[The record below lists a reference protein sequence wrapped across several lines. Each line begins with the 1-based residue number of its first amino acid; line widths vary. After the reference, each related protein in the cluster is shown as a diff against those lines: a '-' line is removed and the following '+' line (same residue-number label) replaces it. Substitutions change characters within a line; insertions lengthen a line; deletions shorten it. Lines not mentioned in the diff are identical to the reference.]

1 MRRYD
6 VIVIG
11 GGTAGIPAALGAAER
26 GLSVAVVEA
35 ADEIGGTLHLSTASI
50 SAAATS
56 IQARNGIEDSVELH
70 YADYLK
76 INHGTGRAPLVKRWI
91 DEAAQ
96 TVEWLLSIGWSANPD
111 TAVFAY
117 EHDLY
122 SVPRTYRSHDLGLG
136 VAAAY
141 RNEVAKAQKAGAK
154 LEILTQTRFT
164 GFLTQGDAVT
174 GIEATQDGETIE
186 LEADAVI
193 LTAGGFSN
201 SEAKWQDFYG
211 FSPLR
216 YARPES
222 NGDGIDAV
230 RAIGGTTWFDDYL
243 LPNFG
248 ATRDI
253 GGPPSAWIH
262 STMLVAMRPPWEI
275 YVNLEGE
282 RFMAEDEP
290 HIFAREMAVKRQTQW
305 GFWVVYDQGIV
316 DASPPFLKFT
326 PEKVEEKFSGP
337 DADYIRADSI
347 EALAEGMGVRAD
359 ALGQTI
365 AYYNQGQAV
374 GSDMFSRQHMPAA
387 IATGP
392 FYAVRH
398 YGYAI
403 SSYPGVRVNDD
414 LQAVRADGTPIGGLY
429 AAGEAIGIGFLG
441 LGFMSGSIVSSA
453 VTFGRR
459 LGREVLVNQAVPA

>member
-1 MRRYD
+1 MASYD

-26 GLSVAVVEA
+26 GLRVAVVEA
-35 ADEIGGTLHLSTASI
+35 AADIGGTLHLSTASI
-50 SAAATS
+50 SAAGTS
-56 IQARNGIEDSVELH
+56 IQTKHGVEDSTELH
-70 YADYLK
+70 FADYLR
-76 INHGTGRAPLVKRWI
+76 INHGTGQAELVQRWI

-96 TVEWLLSIGWSANPD
+96 TIDWLQSIGWSANPD
-111 TAVFAY
+111 AAVFAQ

-122 SVPRTYRSHDLGLG
+122 TVPRTYRSHDLGLG
-136 VAAAY
+136 VIAAY
-141 RNEVAKAQKAGAK
+141 RNAVEQALASGAK
-154 LEILTQTRFT
+154 LDILTETRFT
-164 GFLTQGDAVT
+164 GFLTEGVAVV
-174 GIEATQDGETIE
+174 GIRASKDGETID
-186 LEADAVI
+186 LTADAVI
-193 LTAGGFSN
+193 LTSGGFSN

-248 ATRDI
+248 AVRDI

-262 STMLVAMRPPWEI
+262 STMLPAIRPPWEI

-337 DADYIRADSI
+337 DEDYVRAGSLR
-347 EALAEGMGVRAD
+347 ELAEMMGVPAD
-359 ALGQTI
+359 ALSRTI
-365 AYYNQGQAV
+365 RDYNQGQAV
-374 GSDMFSRQHMPAA
+374 GSDMLGRQHLPAA
-387 IATGP
+387 IQSGP
-392 FYAVRH
+392 YYAVRH

-403 SSYPGVRVNDD
+403 SSYPGVRVNEN
-414 LQAVRADGTPIGGLY
+414 LQAVREDGTTIAGLY

-459 LGREVLVNQAVPA
+459 LGREVLA

>member
-1 MRRYD
+1 MACYD
-6 VIVIG
+6 VIVVG
-11 GGTAGIPAALGAAER
+11 AGTAGIPAALGAAER
-26 GLSVAVVEA
+26 GLSVALVEA
-35 ADEIGGTLHLSTASI
+35 ASDIGGTLHLSTASI
-50 SAAATS
+50 SAAGTG
-56 IQARNGIEDSVELH
+56 IQARNGIEDSTELH
-70 YADYLK
+70 YADYLR
-76 INHGTGRAPLVKRWI
+76 INHGTGHAPLVRRWI

-96 TVEWLLSIGWSANPD
+96 TVDWLHAIGWSADPD
-111 TAVFAY
+111 TAVFAH

-122 SVPRTYRSHDLGLG
+122 AVPRTYRSRDLGLG
-136 VAAAY
+136 VVAAY
-141 RNEVAKAQKAGAK
+141 RNAVAQALASGAK
-154 LEILTQTRFT
+154 LDILTETRFT
-164 GFLTQGDAVT
+164 GFVTQGDAVT
-174 GIEATQDGETIE
+174 GIYAVREGQPIE
-186 LEADAVI
+186 LAADAVI
-193 LTAGGFSN
+193 LTTGGFSN

-230 RAIGGTTWFDDYL
+230 RAIGGTTWFEDYL

-248 ATRDI
+248 AVRDI

-262 STMLVAMRPPWEI
+262 STMLPAIRQPWEI
-275 YVNLEGE
+275 YVNLDGE

-290 HIFAREMAVKRQTQW
+290 HVFTREMAVKRQRAW

-316 DASPPFLKFT
+316 EASPPFLKFT
-326 PEKVEEKFSGP
+326 PEKVEAKFTGP
-337 DADYIRADSI
+337 DEDYIRADSI
-347 EALAEGMGVRAD
+347 AGLAAGTGLPAAALA
-359 ALGQTI
+359 QTI
-365 AYYNQGQAV
+365 AYYNQGQVV
-374 GSDMFSRQHMPAA
+374 GSDMFGRQHLPAPLA
-387 IATGP
+387 NP
-392 FYAVRH
+392 PYYAVRH

-414 LQAVRADGTPIGGLY
+414 LQAVRADGSAIPGLY

-459 LGREVLVNQAVPA
+459 LGREVLAREEVSA